1 MAVDYY
7 LKFDKITGESTAV
20 KFEGNIDIES
30 YSWGVTNTGSVVAA
44 GAGGGAGKVSFQ
56 DIHFSTTISRASPQL
71 FQYCA
76 RGESPGNAVLTAI
89 QAGKSQLDFLTIKMS
104 EVLIS
109 GYQTGGSQG
118 EELPKESFSLNFAK
132 VEIDY
137 KPQQHTG
144 ALADAIRGLF
154 DLKQIKLA

>member
-1 MAVDYY
+1 MSVDYY
-7 LKFDKITGESTAV
+7 LKFDKITVESTAV

-56 DIHFSTTISRASPQL
+56 DIHFTTSISKASPQL
-71 FQYCA
+71 LEYCA
-76 RGESPGNAVLTAI
+76 RGQSPGNAVLTAI

-109 GYQTGGSQG
+109 GYKTGGSQG
-118 EELPKESFSLNFAK
+118 EELPKESFSLNLAK

-137 KPQQHTG
+137 KPQQDTG